1 MSAESLHLLIKPA
14 SGACNMRCGYCFY
27 ANLAEGGAPSGRIM
41 TERTAELVVSRAAET
56 GARRMCFAFQ
66 GGEPT
71 LAGLAWFRRF
81 TELCKNK
88 LPAQTRVEFNLQTN
102 GLAIDGEWVEFLK
115 ENRFLVGISLDGT
128 KDIHDALRPDA
139 AGKGTHS
146 RVLAA
151 ARALMAAGV
160 ECNALCVVSALS
172 ARHGAAVYNGLKKAG
187 FRHIQFIPCVED
199 FGGETSVPPLTAK
212 GYLTFLRS
220 VFPLW
225 YRDLREGKYVS
236 VRYFD
241 NLVHMVSGR
250 EPEACG
256 MLGCCPGQL
265 IVESDGKV
273 YPCDF
278 YVLPRLCNGDLAENS
293 LAEIVDSSVRQK
305 FCEESLAV
313 HPDCRT
319 CPVAPLCRGGC
330 RRDRQKSSDG
340 PVDKNRYCEAY
351 RAFLAEALP
360 ALCDIRDHMTNS

>member
-1 MSAESLHLLIKPA
+1 MLTDSIHLLIKPA

-27 ANLAEGGAPSGRIM
+27 ANLAEGGAPTGKIM
-41 TERTAELVVSRAAET
+41 TEATAECVISRAAET

-81 TELCKNK
+81 VELCKK
-88 LPAQTRVEFNLQTN
+88 RLPGGTAVEYNLQTN
-102 GLAIDGEWVEFLK
+102 GLAIDSEWVRFLA

-128 KDIHDALRPDA
+128 KDIHDTLRPDVG
-139 AGKGTHS
+139 GKGTHT
-146 RVLAA
+146 RVLTA

-160 ECNALCVVSALS
+160 ACNALCVVSALS

-199 FGGETSVPPLTAK
+199 FGGGTAVPPLTAK
-212 GYLTFLRS
+212 GYLTFLRA

-225 YRDLREGKYVS
+225 YRDLREGNYIS

-256 MLGCCPGQL
+256 MLGRCPGQL

-278 YVLPRLCNGDLAENS
+278 YVLPELCTGDLHNNS
-293 LAEIVDSSVRQK
+293 FAEIVDSPVRRK
-305 FCEESLAV
+305 FCEESLEV
-313 HPDCRT
+313 FRDCRA

-330 RRDRQKSSDG
+330 RRDRQEDPDG
-340 PVDKNRYCEAY
+340 PVGKNRYCRAY
-351 RAFLAEALP
+351 REFLTEALP
-360 ALCDIRDHMTNS
+360 YLCDIRDHMTN